1 MIIDIFF
8 HVVFLILTIYESICL
23 ILFNKLGNQ
32 CLSQQKQKYPD
43 CFGYI
48 SLPNCET

>member
-8 HVVFLILTIYESICL
+8 HVVFLISTIYESICL
-23 ILFNKLGNQ
+23 ILFTKLGNQ

-43 CFGYI
+43 PGYI